1 MQVKFYQSDIVLKQ
15 HTDTRAA
22 GYNLTE
28 VNYKKTG
35 KPRRPVDERFL
46 SVVSAI
52 MDTGHF
58 QSDSDMARRAGWP
71 ANLRWR
77 IREGAQRVNETHI
90 DKLIAAYG
98 SRKISKAYIMLGT
111 GQMIED
117 YPPTITMHPDAVP
130 TGWSGLS
137 DVEPV
142 TDVQKKIRVPV
153 IPLNATAS
161 FIESVEGGWQLSHL
175 DGLYTEWVEKVE
187 GIRYNHLTVVFK
199 VTGDSMSPDY
209 KTGGKI
215 LSTFV
220 DPSAWRYMRGTH
232 VLSLKSGM
240 LVLKKVIPTGEGT
253 FTLHSSNTHYR
264 DEAISQDEI
273 LAAWRV
279 QYKTYEPA
287 D

>member
-1 MQVKFYQSDIVLKQ
+1 M
-15 HTDTRAA
+15 RAA

-58 QSDSDMARRAGWP
+58 QSDSDMARSAGWP
-71 ANLRWR
+71 VNLRWR
-77 IREGAQRVNETHI
+77 IREGAQMVNETHI

-111 GQMIED
+111 GQMFENPVALLTD
-117 YPPTITMHPDAVP
+117 VPHAVP
-130 TGWSGLS
+130 AQWSGLS

-142 TDVQKKIRVPV
+142 YELQKKIRVPV

-161 FIESVEGGWQLSHL
+161 FIESVEGGWQLAHL

-253 FTLHSSNTHYR
+253 FTLQSSNPHYR